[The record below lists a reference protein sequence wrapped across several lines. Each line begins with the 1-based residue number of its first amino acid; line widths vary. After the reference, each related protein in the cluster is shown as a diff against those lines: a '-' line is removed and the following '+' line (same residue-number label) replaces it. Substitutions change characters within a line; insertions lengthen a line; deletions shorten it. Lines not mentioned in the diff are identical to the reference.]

1 MEVNHVCKESKST
14 LFHKNKVFKKLAAHL
29 SDHLSDGN
37 KQIINLYVQRFGPNE
52 KLNFNTF
59 NSLYIE

>member
-14 LFHKNKVFKKLAAHL
+14 LFHKNKVFKKLAA
-29 SDHLSDGN
+29 HLSDGN